1 MMRAWWMARPARER
15 AVLGVGGALVALML
29 AWALVWYP
37 IAKARATLDT
47 RVERQ
52 RQDLAWMRQHL
63 AAAQEAHA
71 QGVRG
76 HADRQGKSLLALADV
91 SARDGG
97 LAGALKRVEPSGG
110 NSVRVSFEIANF
122 DQLMAWLDALTRD
135 YGVTVSDFSADKVEG
150 LGLVNARVTLED
162 TAPR

>member
-1 MMRAWWMARPARER
+1 MMRVAWNARPPRER
-15 AVLGVGGALVALML
+15 AVLAVGAALAALML

-37 IAKARATLDT
+37 VAKARATLGT
-47 RVERQ
+47 RVEKQ
-52 RQDLAWMRQHL
+52 REDLAWMRQHL
-63 AAAQEAHA
+63 AQAQQAHA

-91 SARDGG
+91 SAREGG

-110 NSVRVSFEIANF
+110 RSVRVSFEIANF
-122 DQLMAWLDALTRD
+122 DQLMTWLDALTREYD
-135 YGVTVSDFSADKVEG
+135 VTVSDFSADKVEG

-162 TAPR
+162 TAR